1 MKALWLKGLGHYFL
15 VAARQRGEEL
25 VKLGRVRVLLGN
37 AESIEAFV
45 SGGKFYHMRAE
56 RDQEVLRVACNC
68 PDFRGFSPC
77 KHLWALLRLAEEK
90 AHLKGNGTP
99 ITHLAPLLEDPDEM
113 PAKTKK
119 GQPQQMG
126 LLEMPPV
133 EPLPTQQDWRQVA
146 KRARASTGP
155 TPPAPEAKQDAP
167 RWPPGREIFYIIDVA
182 ASRQLPGIP
191 IEIAVR
197 DPLRTPGAF
206 ALSKPKVQRLTL
218 AEVTECPDAAQRD
231 LLLALAGVPD
241 PKSREGT
248 LLPSRFHLKA
258 PLSGVYLPKLCES
271 GRLFVRETS
280 AASVDEWVTLRWDPG
295 EAWRFVPRIREAPEI
310 DAWRLEGLLERE
322 EDSLPISEP
331 DIFFAEGYLI
341 HQERLARLDHRG
353 QFGWLAGLRAEK
365 GRLLIPASQA
375 AEFAAEVISS
385 DRPLPIEWPA
395 ELVFTEINE
404 PPKFQLRLKS
414 SNSWRTDRTQG
425 KLRFLYGPV
434 SIPEEHAAE
443 ILVDPKGRLL
453 RRRNPSVERE
463 ANLKLRSLSFVQD
476 RIYSGDHTWEIST
489 KSLSRVVRE
498 LARAGW
504 VLEVDGEEFR
514 QATKFDLAVTS
525 GIDWFDLE
533 VSVEY
538 DGAVVGL
545 PALLKAFAK
554 GEAVVDLPGGGF
566 GVLPPDLMERYGSL
580 ASMGKVEGSNVRFQR
595 NQAGLL
601 DLLLAGKEEVR
612 VDKIFAEARA
622 ALRAFDGIHPVQ
634 QPAGFTG
641 TLRDYQRH
649 GLAWMK
655 FLDDFG
661 FGGCLADDMG
671 VGKTPQ
677 VLALLETRRAAGAGP
692 SLAVMP
698 RSLVDNWMREAT
710 RFTPQLK
717 VLDHSLAA
725 RAKDLRVFEDYHL
738 VIATYGTLRRDA
750 AEFRDF
756 EFDYVILDEAQ
767 AIKNATSESAKAARL
782 LRGRRRLAMSG
793 TPVENHLGELW
804 SLFEFLNPGM
814 LGTMKAFDK
823 TGNGRWPS
831 PESRELLARAL
842 RPFILRRTKGQVAKE
857 LPPKTEQTLF
867 CEMEPPQRKLY
878 DELRAHYRQS
888 LLGKI
893 AEIGLNQSRMHVL
906 EALLR
911 LRQAACH
918 PGLLDPKRHD
928 DASAKFEVLLPKLE
942 ELRAEGHK
950 ALVFSQ
956 FTNLLA
962 ILRAQLDEKKVVYE
976 YLDGQTRDRQRHVDH
991 FERDPDCSLFLIS
1004 LKAGGVGLNLTAADY
1019 VFLLD
1024 PWWNPAVEAQ
1034 AIDRTHRIG
1043 QERHVFAYRLIARDT
1058 VEEKV
1063 LELQRDKRELA
1074 DAIITADA
1082 SVLRDIQRED
1092 LELLLS

>member
-1 MKALWLKGLGHYFL
+1 M
-15 VAARQRGEEL
+15 
-25 VKLGRVRVLLGN
+25 RVLLGN
-37 AESIEAFV
+37 AGAIEAFM

-56 RDQEVLRVACNC
+56 REGDLLRVTCNC
-68 PDFRGFSPC
+68 PDYRGFHPC
-77 KHLWALLRLAEEK
+77 KHLWALLCSADEK
-90 AHLKGNGTP
+90 AYLEGNGTP
-99 ITHLAPLLEDPDEM
+99 IAEIAPMLTDEM
-113 PAKTKK
+113 EDEPPKA
-119 GQPQQMG
+119 QPQQMG
-126 LLEMPPV
+126 LLEMPAPVPAAKPPQNWREIVKHAKLNATATPHPDTV
-133 EPLPTQQDWRQVA
+133 EPH
-146 KRARASTGP
+146 
-155 TPPAPEAKQDAP
+155 
-167 RWPPGREIFYIIDVA
+167 WPPGREIFYVIDVTA
-182 ASRQLPGIP
+182 NRQAPGIAV
-191 IEIAVR
+191 EITFR

-206 ALSKPKVQRLTL
+206 ALSRPRVQRLTM
-218 AEVTECPDAAQRD
+218 AEAADWPDPLQRD

-241 PKSREGT
+241 PKKGQGST
-248 LLPSRFHLKA
+248 LPSQFTLKA
-258 PLSGVYLPKLCES
+258 PLANVYLPRLCS
-271 GRLFVRETS
+271 TGRLFIRN
-280 AASVDEWVTLRWDPG
+280 ASTTRVEEWLALRWDAG
-295 EAWRFVPRIREAPEI
+295 EAWRFVPRISAAP
-310 DAWRLEGLLERE
+310 DLDSWRLEGQLERGTAPHRE
-322 EDSLPISEP
+322 VMLVSGPGVL
-331 DIFFAEGYLI
+331 FAEGYVVNGDL
-341 HQERLARLDHRG
+341 LARLDHRG
-353 QFGWLAGLRAEK
+353 QFGWLASLRSEQ
-365 GRLLIPASQA
+365 GQLLIPASQA

-385 DRPLPIEWPA
+385 DRPLPVEWPP
-395 ELVFTEINE
+395 ELVFTEISE
-404 PPKFQLRLKS
+404 PPTFHLRLKS
-414 SNSWRTDRTQG
+414 VATSWRSDRTQG

-434 SIPEEHAAE
+434 SIPEGHPSET
-443 ILVDPKGRLL
+443 LVDPKARLI
-453 RRRNPSVERE
+453 RRRDAMAERD
-463 ANLKLRSLSFVQD
+463 ANLKLRTLNFFQD
-476 RIYSGDHTWEIST
+476 RIYSGDHTWEVAT
-489 KSLSRVVRE
+489 KSLSRIVRE
-498 LARAGW
+498 LARDGW
-504 VLEVDGEEFR
+504 ALEVDGEEFR
-514 QATKFDLAVTS
+514 QPTKFDLAVTS

-533 VSVEY
+533 VSVAY
-538 DGAVVGL
+538 DGVTVAL
-545 PALLKAFAK
+545 PALLKALAK

-566 GVLPPDLMERYGSL
+566 GVLPADLVERYGAIS
-580 ASMGKVEGSNVRFQR
+580 SMGRMEGPSIRFKR

-601 DLLLAGKEEVR
+601 DLLLADKEGVR
-612 VDKIFAEARA
+612 VDEIFAQARQ
-622 ALRAFDGIHPVQ
+622 ALRAFDGIQPVE
-634 QPAGFTG
+634 QPAGFVG

-655 FLDDFG
+655 FLDEFS

-677 VLALLETRRAAGAGP
+677 VLALLESRREAGAGP

-698 RSLVDNWMREAT
+698 RSLVDNWMREAA
-710 RFTPQLK
+710 RFTPHLK

-725 RAKDLRVFEDYHL
+725 RTKDLSAFAGYHL

-750 AEFRDF
+750 ADFREF

-767 AIKNATSESAKAARL
+767 AIKNVSSESAKAARL
-782 LRGRRRLAMSG
+782 LNGRRRLAMTG

-814 LGTMKAFDK
+814 LGTLKGFDK
-823 TGNGRWPS
+823 SGSGRWPS
-831 PESRELLARAL
+831 PESRELIARAL

-857 LPPKTEQTLF
+857 LPPKTEQTLY

-878 DELRAHYRQS
+878 DELRSHYRRT

-893 AEIGLNQSRMHVL
+893 ADVGMAKSRMHVL

-918 PGLLDPKRHD
+918 PGLLDAARAD
-928 DASAKFEVLLPKLE
+928 EASAKFDVLLPKLE

-956 FTNLLA
+956 FTSLLA
-962 ILRAQLDEKKVVYE
+962 ILRSRLDAKKVIYE
-976 YLDGQTRDRQRHVDH
+976 YLDGQTKNRQAHVDTFQSH
-991 FERDPDCSLFLIS
+991 PGCNLFLIS

-1074 DAIITADA
+1074 DAIITADT
-1082 SVLRDIQRED
+1082 SVLRDIKRED

>member
-1 MKALWLKGLGHYFL
+1 MNAFWLKGLGHYFN
-15 VAARQRGEEL
+15 ATARQRGEEL

-37 AESIEAFV
+37 AESIEAFL

-56 RDQEVLRVACNC
+56 RDHEVLRVACNC

-77 KHLWALLRLAEEK
+77 KHLWALLRSAEEK
-90 AHLKGNGTP
+90 AYLKGNGTP
-99 ITHLAPLLEDPDEM
+99 ITHLAPLLVDDPDEV
-113 PAKTKK
+113 PVKK
-119 GQPQQMG
+119 GSPLQMG
-126 LLEMPPV
+126 LLEMPSQP
-133 EPLPTQQDWRQVA
+133 PAARPPQDWRKIVKQ
-146 KRARASTGP
+146 ARVSVS
-155 TPPAPEAKQDAP
+155 PPPPEANP
-167 RWPPGREIFYIIDVA
+167 EVSRWPAGREVFYVIDVA
-182 ASRQLPGIP
+182 ANRQSPGLA

-206 ALSKPKVQRLTL
+206 ALSKPKAQRLTL
-218 AEVTECPDAAQRD
+218 AEVADWPDAVQRD
-231 LLLALAGVPD
+231 LLLGLAGVPD
-241 PKSREGT
+241 PKSRDGA
-248 LLPSRFHLKA
+248 LLPSLFHLKA
-258 PLSGVYLPKLCES
+258 PLTAVYLPKLCGS
-271 GRLFVRETS
+271 GRLFAREAPT
-280 AASVDEWVTLRWDPG
+280 ARVDEWVPLRWDG
-295 EAWRFVPRIREAPEI
+295 GDAWRFMPRISEVPEL
-310 DAWRLEGLLERE
+310 DSWRLEGWLERG
-322 EDSLPISEP
+322 DLRIPVSEP
-331 DIFFAEGYLI
+331 DVLFSEGYLI
-341 HQERLARLDHRG
+341 HNERLARLDHRG
-353 QFGWLAGLRAEK
+353 QFGWLAGLRVEK
-365 GRLLIPASQA
+365 GQLLIPASQA

-385 DRPLPIEWPA
+385 DWPLPIEWPA
-395 ELVFTEINE
+395 ELVFTEVNE

-414 SNSWRTDRTQG
+414 TNSWRADRTQG

-434 SIPEEHAAE
+434 SIPEEHAPDT
-443 ILVDPKGRLL
+443 LVDPNGRLI
-453 RRRNPSVERE
+453 RRRNPAVERE
-463 ANLKLRSLSFVQD
+463 AGLKLRSLSFVQD
-476 RIYSGDHTWEIST
+476 RIYSGDHTWEVST

-538 DGAVVGL
+538 DGAIVGL
-545 PALLKAFAK
+545 PALLKALSK

-566 GVLPPDLMERYGSL
+566 GVLPGDLMERYGSI
-580 ASMGKVEGSNVRFQR
+580 ASMGRVEGPNIRFQR
-595 NQAGLL
+595 NQAGML
-601 DLLLAGKEEVR
+601 DLLLAGKDDVR

-622 ALRAFDGIHPVQ
+622 ALRAFEGIQPVE
-634 QPAGFTG
+634 QPEGFTG

-655 FLDDFG
+655 FLDQFG

-677 VLALLETRRAAGAGP
+677 VLALLESRRAAGAGP

-698 RSLVDNWMREAT
+698 RSLVDNWMREAA
-710 RFTPQLK
+710 RFTPQLR

-725 RAKDLRVFEDYHL
+725 RAKDLSIFKDYHL

-750 AEFRDF
+750 ADFRDF

-767 AIKNATSESAKAARL
+767 AIKNASSESAKAARL
-782 LRGRRRLAMSG
+782 LKGRRRLAMSG

-823 TGNGRWPS
+823 TGNGRWPT

-857 LPPKTEQTLF
+857 LPPKTEQTLY

-893 AEIGLNQSRMHVL
+893 AEVGMNQSRMHVL

-918 PGLLDPKRHD
+918 PGLLDPKRHSE
-928 DASAKFEVLLPKLE
+928 ASAKFEVLLPKLE

-956 FTNLLA
+956 FTSLLA
-962 ILRAQLDEKKVVYE
+962 ILRTQLDAKKVVYE
-976 YLDGQTRDRQRHVDH
+976 YLDGQTNNRQKHVDH

-1082 SVLRDIQRED
+1082 SVLRDIKRED